1 MYVGF
6 SLYLGLMFSLMKQ
19 YHRRLREK
27 PLKLETLSG
36 KLRTKEAN
44 SRFPS
49 FADLI
54 VKAHT
59 KNQRIFSDRHR
70 REGSKRLAEGGG
82 DRVEGRY

>member
-49 FADLI
+49 FARTRKTKEFSLI
-54 VKAHT
+54 AIGEKG
-59 KNQRIFSDRHR
+59 QGDS
-70 REGSKRLAEGGG
+70 RE
-82 DRVEGRY
+82 VEETG